1 MAAFALAAN
10 VCAQSWNMVVAH
22 SNGTYDTIAVEK
34 VKDVTF
40 FKKSSEPVTH
50 RLRHRVRKGS
60 CRFVPNG
67 KSER

>member
-1 MAAFALAAN
+1 MKKKFLFCTMAAFALAAN

-40 FKKSSEPVTH
+40 FKKAQNQLLQKT
-50 RLRHRVRKGS
+50 
-60 CRFVPNG
+60 
-67 KSER
+67 